1 MNEPGEGHNRLVS
14 MGREASKAVFEPAT
28 RLHDEGDRGD
38 NLSSCSLVAGSK
50 TATRLHDEGDRGD
63 NLSSGDGA
71 WIMQKCAKN
80 LGGTCDIVFEEHQT
94 KFSVECQASPH
105 YNSDDAK
112 ASMFE
117 LPADTW
123 AIGLDDSVSRF
134 C

>member
-38 NLSSCSLVAGSK
+38 NLSS
-50 TATRLHDEGDRGD
+50 
-63 NLSSGDGA
+63 GDGS